1 VTLNEKNVI
10 LNKES
15 YHKCLAPK
23 GHSRDLCG
31 LILQEMIVMNK
42 VPNEK

>member
-1 VTLNEKNVI
+1 VTLNEENVI

-15 YHKCLAPK
+15 YHKCLVPK
-23 GHSRDLCG
+23 GYSRYLCG
-31 LILQEMIVMNK
+31 LILQERILMNE